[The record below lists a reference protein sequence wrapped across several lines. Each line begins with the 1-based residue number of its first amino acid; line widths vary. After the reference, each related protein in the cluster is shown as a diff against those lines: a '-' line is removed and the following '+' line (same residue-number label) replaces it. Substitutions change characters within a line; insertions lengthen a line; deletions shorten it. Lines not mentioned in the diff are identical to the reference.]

1 MPVSKPYYWNV
12 SDHDMICVSC
22 ERTEICDS
30 GRVQRYAVLLTILS
44 MPAHL
49 RWNLTLL
56 TQIVSGMEPDLT
68 LHSMFERCK

>member
-1 MPVSKPYYWNV
+1 MPVNKPHYWNV
-12 SDHDMICVSC
+12 SDHDGSCVSC

-30 GRVQRYAVLLTILS
+30 DRVQRYAVRLAVLS

-56 TQIVSGMEPDLT
+56 TQIV
-68 LHSMFERCK
+68 